1 MKQKSV
7 FRIMALNVNRD
18 IQNEEKL
25 KQFWLKKLNPTLI
38 RKSFTSLKLN
48 VEVKLKKREDGFKA
62 FIFA

>member
-1 MKQKSV
+1 
-7 FRIMALNVNRD
+7 MALNVNRD